1 MGVWYMIS
9 NYTEYFSAAV
19 PISCPN
25 EYPIIYENIKNIPI
39 WGFVGE
45 KEEYY
50 TRKMGE
56 IVNYTCEIGGNA
68 RLNVIDD
75 MPHTGMDMAA
85 FSREVID

>member
-1 MGVWYMIS
+1 ML
-9 NYTEYFSAAV
+9 TELFSAAV

-25 EYPIIYENIKNIPI
+25 EYPVLYHKMKDVPI

-56 IVNYTCEIGGNA
+56 IIAQTVDAGGDA
-68 RLNVIDD
+68 KLTVIEG
-75 MPHTGMDMAA
+75 MAHQGMDDAA
-85 FSREVID
+85 FTQDVIEWMLSQ